1 MRNIDGDDD
10 SSVEKTENLNDDVQS
25 VLSEASDTDVL
36 DSSSDTSRDEDDFLS
51 RGVETI
57 LKVEG
62 HDSYEVKNG
71 GLGVYPRENFLQT
84 TPSNCKKMIP
94 RLVIMLKPNKIPRL
108 KLYIAI
114 TFGLITFLLKSPQ

>member
-1 MRNIDGDDD
+1 MI
-10 SSVEKTENLNDDVQS
+10 TII
-25 VLSEASDTDVL
+25 
-36 DSSSDTSRDEDDFLS
+36 TSIEIQISCQD

-71 GLGVYPRENFLQT
+71 GQGVYPRKNFCKPR
-84 TPSNCKKMIP
+84 PSNCGKMIP
-94 RLVIMLKPNKIPRL
+94 CLVIMLKPNKIPRL

-114 TFGLITFLLKSPQ
+114 TFCLITFLLKSPQ